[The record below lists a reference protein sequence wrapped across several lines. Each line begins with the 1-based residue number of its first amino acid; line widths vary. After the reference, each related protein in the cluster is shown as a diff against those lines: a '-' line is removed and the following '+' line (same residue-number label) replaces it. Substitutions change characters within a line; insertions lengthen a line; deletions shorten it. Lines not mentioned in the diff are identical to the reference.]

1 MLDALITQRPAKYSF
16 ICSNKFP
23 PFLSPQQ
30 EVTSPF
36 PLSQTLQILRAGL
49 YKLRSEAER
58 SWFVYLSVASHAMQ
72 NRLQTAK
79 RLRCC
84 TETKMIHDE
93 TGQHLNL
100 CCKQQDRNKQQW
112 MSALPQLFSRYLLL
126 LCRRKWF
133 PVECFSAQISSQEL
147 CSSPRGAAAAALQI
161 HQSGTNGEG
170 ATSKR
175 RLSTR
180 TWHLPRAC
188 LSCSAESL
196 SLGEDFAFSKTSDG
210 LYKTGA

>member
-126 LCRRKWF
+126 LCRRKLF

-175 RLSTR
+175 RLSAR
-180 TWHLPRAC
+180 T
-188 LSCSAESL
+188 
-196 SLGEDFAFSKTSDG
+196 
-210 LYKTGA
+210 